1 MFRAIVSEDLA
12 QLMLLGER
20 FYHDHANSLAATVLC
35 FDLVYNHQS
44 QIHDLTRHNF
54 LATFKTFFVYVGNLT
69 EMANDP
75 SPTKNFEVQKLLT
88 FHFSEEQRCWV
99 VPRQTYLHGVL
110 KTNRVP
116 TLLSNNDGKWV
127 LREDLSRIIKTSLG
141 HYTRRKVSGMIK
153 ELVSSITDAENWSL
167 SAALI
172 FIRHVNAHNSN
183 VKAKWSN
190 FFQAYVPA
198 PGPRFSH

>member
-12 QLMLLGER
+12 RLMQLGER
-20 FYHDHANSLAATVLC
+20 FYHDHTNSLAATVSC
-35 FDLVYNHQS
+35 FDVVYNDQS
-44 QIHDLTRHNF
+44 QIHDLTRHDF
-54 LATFKTFFVYVGNLT
+54 LATFKTFFVYIGNLT

-75 SPTKNFEVQKLLT
+75 SPTKNPEVQKLLT
-88 FHFSEEQRCWV
+88 FHPSENQGCYV
-99 VPRQTYLHGVL
+99 VPRQTYLYGLL
-110 KTNRVP
+110 KTNHVP

-127 LREDLSRIIKTSLG
+127 LTNDLSRIIKTNLG
-141 HYTRRKVSGMIK
+141 HYTRRKVSSMIR

-183 VKAKWSN
+183 VKAKWWD
-190 FFQAYVPA
+190 FFQAYSPT